1 MKIIDVI
8 KTFKGVE
15 SEIEDYDISVYEHVL
30 FDVYESLETQTYL
43 QLIPIINDEIKE
55 RIEND

>member
-8 KTFKGVE
+8 KTFKGVG